1 MRGMC
6 GRAIWRSC
14 VKIMRTLVD
23 TSVWIR
29 HFSANDSLDLRALC
43 SIDQRFIC
51 LPVYQEI
58 LHGVRDEATFRR
70 MRDALDAANIV
81 EDPLPRERYL
91 EAAQLFRAAR
101 RQGLMVRSSVDCLIA
116 ACAIHHDLMVL
127 HSDRDF
133 AALARVSMLKEEGV

>member
-1 MRGMC
+1 
-6 GRAIWRSC
+6 
-14 VKIMRTLVD
+14 MRTLVD

-29 HFSANDSLDLRALC
+29 HFSANDSLDLRALS

-58 LHGVRDEATFRR
+58 LQGVRDEATFRR
-70 MRDALDAANIV
+70 MRDALDSANIV
-81 EDPLPRERYL
+81 DDPLPRDRYL

-101 RQGLMVRSSVDCLIA
+101 RQGLTVRSSVDCLIA
-116 ACAIHHDLMVL
+116 ACAIHHDMVVL

-133 AALARVSMLKEEGV
+133 AALERVSMLKEQGV

>member
-1 MRGMC
+1 
-6 GRAIWRSC
+6 
-14 VKIMRTLVD
+14 MRTLVD

-29 HFSANDSLDLRALC
+29 HFSTNDSLDLRALS

-58 LHGVRDEATFRR
+58 LQGVRDEATFRR
-70 MRDALDAANIV
+70 MRDALDSANIV
-81 EDPLPRERYL
+81 DDPLPRDRYL

-101 RQGLMVRSSVDCLIA
+101 RQGLTVRSSVDCLIA
-116 ACAIHHDLMVL
+116 ACAIHHDLVVL

-133 AALARVSMLKEEGV
+133 AALARVSMLKEQGV

>member
-1 MRGMC
+1 
-6 GRAIWRSC
+6 
-14 VKIMRTLVD
+14 MRTLVD

-43 SIDQRFIC
+43 SIDRRFVC

-58 LHGVRDEATFRR
+58 LQGVRDEATFRR

-81 EDPLPRERYL
+81 DDPLPRDRYL
-91 EAAQLFRAAR
+91 EAVQLFRAAC
-101 RQGLMVRSSVDCLIA
+101 RQGLTVRSSVDCLIA

-133 AALARVSMLKEEGV
+133 AALARVSMLKEEAV